1 MYDYVLFSF
10 ASLSPRRSRLWLLI
24 TWEGR
29 LAPRWVG
36 GGGGCFAEDMLVLA
50 FLQLVVKLIKSE
62 ITCYLLNVVLT
73 VFLFV
78 FVFMFK
84 TVLVLKGKL

>member
-1 MYDYVLFSF
+1 MAADYL
-10 ASLSPRRSRLWLLI
+10 
-24 TWEGR
+24 GR
-29 LAPRWVG
+29 QIGSSMG
-36 GGGGCFAEDMLVLA
+36 GN
-50 FLQLVVKLIKSE
+50 KSE